1 VIGEPVWIQVRC
13 QTGPSPAA
21 VPDDGLCQRGA
32 ADFDGSLEREL
43 ARWLLEAC
51 CGGTLFYFAA
61 QQSIDSVNDD
71 SVRAV
76 TNDFVVSP
84 SVSTQPTADYA
95 FCRRFLFAQ
104 KYYLTIS
111 VGSIT

>member
-1 VIGEPVWIQVRC
+1 MTDCVSAERLILTAHWSVNW
-13 QTGPSPAA
+13 PAGYLKR
-21 VPDDGLCQRGA
+21 VA
-32 ADFDGSLEREL
+32 AGRF
-43 ARWLLEAC
+43 
-51 CGGTLFYFAA
+51 FYFAA

-76 TNDFVVSP
+76 TNDFVASP
-84 SVSTQPTADYA
+84 SVSTPPTADYA